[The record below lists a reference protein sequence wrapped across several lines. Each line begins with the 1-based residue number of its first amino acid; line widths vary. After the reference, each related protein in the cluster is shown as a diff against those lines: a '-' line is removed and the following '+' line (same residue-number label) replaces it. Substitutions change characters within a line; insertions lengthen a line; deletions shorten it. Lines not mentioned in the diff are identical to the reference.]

1 MKKLLAL
8 AAAVATLAVAAPA
21 NASPFD
27 NVNAKQAQIERS
39 IDFGARSGRLTR
51 NEVFNLRA
59 QLRNISFLERQY
71 RRGGL
76 SFGERA
82 DLNRRLDRLSFQV
95 QAQANDRD
103 HRGRDHRR
111 WG

>member
-1 MKKLLAL
+1 MKKFL
-8 AAAVATLAVAAPA
+8 AAAAALATLAVAMPA
-21 NASPFD
+21 SASPMD

-39 IDFGARSGRLTR
+39 IDFGARAGRLTR
-51 NEVFNLRA
+51 GEAFNLRA
-59 QLRNISFLERQY
+59 LLRNISVLERQY

-95 QAQANDRD
+95 QAQANDRQ
-103 HRGRDHRR
+103 HRR